1 MELQFDFEQKPTL
14 STIASIKMTS
24 APLANERNVE
34 DDVTQPIII
43 KKSKLAEVKHKLN
56 STKDSLNKSLN
67 TAKPASL
74 STIRKPQLT
83 NYALNEAN
91 LGVQMGMNPSIF
103 SENDIWCVNIFFR
116 IFINCGFI
124 HLLNKFY
131 SYYLTEHQ
139 YAQKKITQRPIDIGR
154 RAPQKTEASSAQKGL
169 FDIRISQKMWS
180 GWKTP
185 GGSKGPIK

>member
-103 SENDIWCVNIFFR
+103 SENDI
-116 IFINCGFI
+116 
-124 HLLNKFY
+124 
-131 SYYLTEHQ
+131 
-139 YAQKKITQRPIDIGR
+139 
-154 RAPQKTEASSAQKGL
+154 
-169 FDIRISQKMWS
+169 
-180 GWKTP
+180 
-185 GGSKGPIK
+185 